1 MVREYLHSVTD
12 VDFED
17 VGDMEVP
24 AEHEALFRE
33 YCAELE
39 WLTRPGTSITTLFWC
54 ATECH
59 YSNRMLEK
67 SKHKAYTRS
76 LLCSGDSGKIEAA
89 VEAMKRL
96 LLKWD
101 SSSGI
106 KKMNDQ
112 AYAAR
117 EQKKLRDK
125 SDPKIRAWEQYTAR
139 NPYYPDSASL
149 EAMKEREEQK
159 LMERVDEYN
168 QKWRSNGYAVQEPQ
182 VGEDGCMIVQMP
194 EGWTRREDI

>member
-1 MVREYLHSVTD
+1 MLKDRMYNVTD
-12 VDFED
+12 VVIED
-17 VGDMEVP
+17 ARDKEVP
-24 AEHEALFRE
+24 AEYQSLFDE
-33 YCAELE
+33 YCAEVD
-39 WLTRPGTSITTLFWC
+39 WLPVQTPLWC
-54 ATECH
+54 AAECH
-59 YSNRMLEK
+59 YSSRLLEK
-67 SKHKAYTRS
+67 SRHKAYTRS

-125 SDPKIRAWEQYTAR
+125 SDPKIRAWEAYTAR
-139 NPYYPDSASL
+139 NPYYPDEESL
-149 EAMKEREEQK
+149 QAMQQREEQK
-159 LMERVDEYN
+159 LMQRVEEYN
-168 QKWRSNGYAVQEPQ
+168 QKWRSNPCAVQEPQ
-182 VGEDGCMIVQMP
+182 VGEDGYMLVQMP
-194 EGWTRREDI
+194 EGWGRPQG